1 VSSLVQITVYAEL
14 IETRVEDRS
23 VRYVAEENIDL
34 IFPHFTELPQSLT
47 AIAGKHFK
55 RWDEVTRTFIS
66 NVKDEYPD
74 D

>member
-1 VSSLVQITVYAEL
+1 MSSLVLITVYAEL

-23 VRYVAEENIDL
+23 VRYVAEENID
-34 IFPHFTELPQSLT
+34 IICPRFTELPQSLT

-55 RWDEVTRTFIS
+55 RWDEVTRAFIS

>member
-1 VSSLVQITVYAEL
+1 
-14 IETRVEDRS
+14 
-23 VRYVAEENIDL
+23 VAEENIE
-34 IFPHFTELPQSLT
+34 IIKPHLTELPQSLT

-55 RWDEVTRTFIS
+55 RWDERSMIFIS

>member
-1 VSSLVQITVYAEL
+1 MSLLSSIYVYPDLTES
-14 IETRVEDRS
+14 RVEDRS

-34 IFPHFTELPQSLT
+34 ILPRFTELPQSLT

-55 RWDEVTRTFIS
+55 RWDEVTRAFVS